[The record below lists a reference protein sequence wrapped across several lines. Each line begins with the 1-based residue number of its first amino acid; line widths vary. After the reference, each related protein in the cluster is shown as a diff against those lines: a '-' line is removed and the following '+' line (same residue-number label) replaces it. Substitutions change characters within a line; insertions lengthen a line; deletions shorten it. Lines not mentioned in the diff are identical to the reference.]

1 MHEKQ
6 AGSSLQP
13 GDLQMPLS
21 APEGRMLQ
29 RRAGLQL
36 HTCPS
41 LRCEISLSPVWNVPS
56 LDEQTAARSSRA
68 AVFVPKI
75 NCRSCEEWAVA
86 LGDRS
91 PPSRPNNWGAGQAV
105 REWSARQQWPQLSPR
120 CEHPNWPLTLGDRPD
135 GLVHRQRWRGVKS
148 SVSRTLATTEMDLSR
163 PRAIV
168 MLRGNDHL
176 FEPGPHVGSQDHV
189 RPPHSK
195 GCSNVVAA
203 S

>member
-1 MHEKQ
+1 VLGGYSH
-6 AGSSLQP
+6 AGMTP
-13 GDLQMPLS
+13 GVFFPL
-21 APEGRMLQ
+21 APRVISWGPVRKKAND
-29 RRAGLQL
+29 RA
-36 HTCPS
+36 
-41 LRCEISLSPVWNVPS
+41 
-56 LDEQTAARSSRA
+56 
-68 AVFVPKI
+68 
-75 NCRSCEEWAVA
+75 
-86 LGDRS
+86 
-91 PPSRPNNWGAGQAV
+91 PPSRSHNWGAGQAV

-135 GLVHRQRWRGVKS
+135 GLVHRQLWRGVKS